1 MLRCLIPVIT
11 LLTGCAN
18 DCQDLCNN
26 MADWAET
33 ECGQTFSK
41 EDVNDCLST
50 YSNDNVS
57 ETQLADCAEYN
68 ERIDEEWTCDEL
80 DSYFE

>member
-1 MLRCLIPVIT
+1 MLRCLIPVIA
-11 LLTGCAN
+11 LLAGCAN
-18 DCQDLCNN
+18 ECQELCNN

-33 ECGQTFSK
+33 ECDKTFPK
-41 EDVNDCLST
+41 EQINDCLAT

-57 ETQLADCAEYN
+57 ETQLADCGEYN

>member
-1 MLRCLIPVIT
+1 
-11 LLTGCAN
+11 
-18 DCQDLCNN
+18 
-26 MADWAET
+26 MADWAED
-33 ECGQTFSK
+33 ECGKTFDK
-41 EDVNDCLST
+41 EQVNDCLAD

-80 DSYFE
+80 DSYFD